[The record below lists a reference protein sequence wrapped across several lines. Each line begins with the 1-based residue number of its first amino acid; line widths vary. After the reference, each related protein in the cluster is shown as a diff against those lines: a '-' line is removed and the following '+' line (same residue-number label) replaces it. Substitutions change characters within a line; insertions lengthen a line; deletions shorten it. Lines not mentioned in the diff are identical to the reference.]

1 MHKKALKDKEKNR
14 FYCCITKNYGFQ
26 LNLIFYNVSK
36 NTNGKILLKMY
47 RNQIL
52 ELVVKSWLLKGQDVI
67 LKKENRSGYG
77 KTHNRNII
85 QVV

>member
-1 MHKKALKDKEKNR
+1 
-14 FYCCITKNYGFQ
+14 
-26 LNLIFYNVSK
+26 
-36 NTNGKILLKMY
+36 MY

-52 ELVVKSWLLKGQDVI
+52 ELVIKSWLLKGQDVI
-67 LKKENRSGYG
+67 LKKENKSGYG